1 MAEENANNE
10 SKNEGAAAV
19 ASQQSETAKN
29 ETAKSENN
37 SAAEVSKTLAEL
49 KNAIAKNLE
58 SRASAE
64 AEKKAEPAE
73 KEGQNLAVIGGKI
86 AQLEAQLQA
95 AEVQL
100 EALRSG
106 LKTQYLEDAVIL
118 ASAKKQ
124 KGTVEYKTI
133 FAELKSKYPA
143 WFGENGEGAPAG
155 QKGTGSAVKA
165 GTVAEKTDG
174 IGARLAKR
182 QKAQQT
188 RSFWKN

>member
-1 MAEENANNE
+1 MAEENANIE
-10 SKNEGAAAV
+10 GKTEGAAAV
-19 ASQQSETAKN
+19 GNLQSEAAKD
-29 ETAKSENN
+29 ESN
-37 SAAEVSKTLAEL
+37 SAAEVSKTLADL

-73 KEGQNLAVIGGKI
+73 KEGQNLASIGGKI

-95 AEVQL
+95 AEAQL

-106 LKTQYLEDAVIL
+106 LKTQYLEDAMIL

-124 KGTVEYKTI
+124 KGAAEYKTI

-143 WFGENGEGAPAG
+143 WFGENGDGVLSG

-188 RSFWKN
+188 KSFWKN

>member
-1 MAEENANNE
+1 MAEENANIE
-10 SKNEGAAAV
+10 GKTEGAAAA
-19 ASQQSETAKN
+19 ASQQNENAKN
-29 ETAKSENN
+29 ETN
-37 SAAEVSKTLAEL
+37 SAAEVSKTLADL

-58 SRASAE
+58 NRASAE
-64 AEKKAEPAE
+64 VEKKAEPAE

-124 KGTVEYKTI
+124 KGTAEYKTI
-133 FAELKSKYPA
+133 FAEMKSKYPA
-143 WFGENGEGAPAG
+143 WFGENSEGAPAG

-188 RSFWKN
+188 KSFWKN

>member
-1 MAEENANNE
+1 MAEENANT
-10 SKNEGAAAV
+10 EGKAEGTAAAV
-19 ASQQSETAKN
+19 ENQQS

-37 SAAEVSKTLAEL
+37 SAEVSKTLAEL

-64 AEKKAEPAE
+64 AEKKAEPTE

-124 KGTVEYKTI
+124 KGTAEYKTI
-133 FAELKSKYPA
+133 FAEMKSKYPA
-143 WFGENGEGAPAG
+143 WFGENGEGVPAG

-182 QKAQQT
+182 QKVQQGK
-188 RSFWKN
+188 SFWKN

>member
-10 SKNEGAAAV
+10 SKNEGAAAA
-19 ASQQSETAKN
+19 ASQQSETAK
-29 ETAKSENN
+29 SEND

-73 KEGQNLAVIGGKI
+73 KEGQNLTVIGGKI

-124 KGTVEYKTI
+124 KGTAEYKTI
-133 FAELKSKYPA
+133 FAEMKSKYPA
-143 WFGENGEGAPAG
+143 WFGENSEGAPTG

-188 RSFWKN
+188 KSFWKN

>member
-10 SKNEGAAAV
+10 GKTEGTAAAGK
-19 ASQQSETAKN
+19 AQEETQ
-29 ETAKSENN
+29 KSEGN
-37 SAAEVSKTLAEL
+37 SVSAEVSKTLADL
-49 KNAIAKNLE
+49 KEAIAKNLE
-58 SRASAE
+58 NRASAE
-64 AEKKAEPAE
+64 TEKKVEPSE
-73 KEGQNLAVIGGKI
+73 NEGQNLATIGGKI

-106 LKTQYLEDAVIL
+106 LKTQYLDDAVVL

-124 KGTVEYKTI
+124 KGTAEYKTI
-133 FAELKSKYPA
+133 FAEMKSKYPA

-165 GTVAEKTDG
+165 GAMAEKTDG

-188 RSFWKN
+188 KSFWKN

>member
-1 MAEENANNE
+1 MAEENANIE
-10 SKNEGAAAV
+10 GKTEGAAAA
-19 ASQQSETAKN
+19 ASQQNENAKN
-29 ETAKSENN
+29 ETN
-37 SAAEVSKTLAEL
+37 SAAEVSKTLADL

-64 AEKKAEPAE
+64 IEKKAEPAE

-124 KGTVEYKTI
+124 KGTAEYKTI
-133 FAELKSKYPA
+133 FAEMKSKYPA
-143 WFGENGEGAPAG
+143 WFGENSEGAPAG

-188 RSFWKN
+188 KSFWKN

>member
-1 MAEENANNE
+1 MAEENANIE
-10 SKNEGAAAV
+10 GKTEGAAA
-19 ASQQSETAKN
+19 AANQQN

-37 SAAEVSKTLAEL
+37 SAAEVSKTLADL

-64 AEKKAEPAE
+64 IEKKAEPAE

-124 KGTVEYKTI
+124 KGAAEYKTI
-133 FAELKSKYPA
+133 FAEMKSKYPA
-143 WFGENGEGAPAG
+143 WFGENGEGVPAG

-165 GTVAEKTDG
+165 GTVAEKTEG

-188 RSFWKN
+188 KSFWKN

>member
-10 SKNEGAAAV
+10 SKNEGAAA
-19 ASQQSETAKN
+19 AENQQSETV
-29 ETAKSENN
+29 KSESN

-64 AEKKAEPAE
+64 AEKKAEPTE

-124 KGTVEYKTI
+124 KGTAEYKTI
-133 FAELKSKYPA
+133 FAEMKSKYPA
-143 WFGENGEGAPAG
+143 WFGENGESAPAG

-188 RSFWKN
+188 KSFWKN